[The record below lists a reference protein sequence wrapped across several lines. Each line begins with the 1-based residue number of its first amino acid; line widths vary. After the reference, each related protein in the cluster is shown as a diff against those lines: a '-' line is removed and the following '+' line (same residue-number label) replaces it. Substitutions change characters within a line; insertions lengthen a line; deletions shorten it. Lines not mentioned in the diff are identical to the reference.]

1 MEKSVS
7 SSSETSL
14 VEEWETASSGSGSL
28 SPSVGTKVEGEPV
41 PTGVEVVSN
50 DGATSVDES
59 DEGNGHQ
66 MVSRQPSDGTLQ
78 RRMGSSRFRIFQRQ
92 ISTNLDDPDSPS
104 DEEQSPQEEEEMF
117 QTPETIVTMKETP
130 YDPDNTELSVQT
142 PEELVS
148 KPEYVVAMKEM
159 PCDHSNTELTVQ
171 TLEKH
176 VPNVEET
183 KPKSFLAMK
192 EIPSDHG
199 IRKVPLAT
207 ASELMS
213 SSIEEIDIE
222 IDRRLSKLTG
232 LLEDL
237 SEMTGHKV
245 TVDRDKVMSEVITKV
260 DPSFRW
266 VADSLHVITPVT
278 LNVENT
284 ESKELNLTLF
294 G

>member
-28 SPSVGTKVEGEPV
+28 SPSIACKMEAEPA
-41 PTGVEVVSN
+41 PSGVEVVSG
-50 DGATSVDES
+50 DGATSVDEP

-66 MVSRQPSDGTLQ
+66 RVSGQPSDGTLK

-92 ISTNLDDPDSPS
+92 ISTNLDDSDSHS
-104 DEEQSPQEEEEMF
+104 DHEQSAREEEVFEET
-117 QTPETIVTMKETP
+117 TPETIVTMKETP
-130 YDPDNTELSVQT
+130 CVPDNTELSVTT
-142 PEELVS
+142 PEEAVS
-148 KPEYVVAMKEM
+148 KPEYVVTMKEI
-159 PCDHSNTELTVQ
+159 PSDHGNTELTVQ
-171 TLEKH
+171 TLEEH
-176 VPNVEET
+176 VPSGEET
-183 KPKSFLAMK
+183 KPKSSVTMK
-192 EIPSDHG
+192 ETPSDHG
-199 IRKVPLAT
+199 NTKVPLAT

-213 SSIEEIDIE
+213 SSIEEIDME

-260 DPSFRW
+260 DPSFR
-266 VADSLHVITPVT
+266 
-278 LNVENT
+278 
-284 ESKELNLTLF
+284 
-294 G
+294 